1 MDAALPPGPR
11 APRALQ
17 MSAWL
22 ARPLWFASQCR
33 ARFGDMFTVRIEERP
48 WVMLGDPAAVR
59 EVFTAP
65 PDLVHAGDANAILR
79 PMLGPSSVLLLD
91 GAAHMHQRR
100 LMLPA
105 FHGARLERYR
115 EIMVEATERALAGW
129 RPGDRISLRPH
140 AQAIALEVIVR
151 AVLGVDYDAAHSAHE
166 RLPALLS
173 DVLDRL
179 TRFR

>member
-48 WVMLGDPAAVR
+48 WGMLADPAAVR

-91 GAAHMHQRR
+91 GAEHLHQRR

-105 FHGARLERYR
+105 FHGDRLRHYR
-115 EIMVEATERALAGW
+115 DIIVEATERALEDWPVGE
-129 RPGDRISLRPH
+129 PV
-140 AQAIALEVIVR
+140 AL
-151 AVLGVDYDAAHSAHE
+151 
-166 RLPALLS
+166 
-173 DVLDRL
+173 
-179 TRFR
+179 

>member
-1 MDAALPPGPR
+1 
-11 APRALQ
+11 

-22 ARPLWFASQCR
+22 ARPLWFAQQCR
-33 ARFGDMFTVRIEERP
+33 ARYGDAFTVRIEERP

-65 PDLVHAGDANAILR
+65 PELVHAGDANAILR

-115 EIMVEATERALAGW
+115 EIMVEATERAVADWRTGDALA
-129 RPGDRISLRPH
+129 LRPH
-140 AQAIALEVIVR
+140 AQAITLEVIVR
-151 AVLGVDYDAAHSAHE
+151 AVFGVQAGAAHD
-166 RLPALLS
+166 RLIRHLS
-173 DVLDRL
+173 DVLGWLAAVRGMEL
-179 TRFR
+179 V